1 MRARVS
7 DDILYIHKDD
17 VPPYKK
23 GGSIVRNSFF
33 WALNSI
39 AGRAYR
45 DKDWEF
51 ECEVWFA
58 LARMLNSFMESGYL
72 GLRETQLEFEPDD
85 EIPEL
90 LRSASTWL

>member
-7 DDILYIHKDD
+7 NDILYIHKDD

-39 AGRAYR
+39 SGRAYR

-72 GLRETQLEFEPDD
+72 GD
-85 EIPEL
+85 
-90 LRSASTWL
+90 AA